1 MKAIK
6 QLTLLFSLLILTS
19 SLCAQSG
26 KRLKAFSDDNTTY
39 IEELNTF
46 MLSGSSSEDTKKMM
60 KKFTKSWEGKTFS
73 SDKKA
78 TIIEVSNKM

>member
-6 QLTLLFSLLILTS
+6 KLTLLFSLLILTS

-46 MLSGSSSEDTKKMM
+46 MLSGSS
-60 KKFTKSWEGKTFS
+60 
-73 SDKKA
+73 
-78 TIIEVSNKM
+78 